1 MLLNMEIKNLEGV
14 TTEELV
20 AVFNLSFSDYIVPF
34 QLTLEQLKSKIAAED
49 IKPDL
54 SLGVFDAGRIVAFM
68 LHGLRVDDSGSTVY
82 NAGTGVIADYRGQG
96 LVGKMYEELIPQLKA
111 LHVRKMVLEV
121 IQENK
126 PAVRAYEKMGYAV
139 SRKLDCFSG
148 TLDIVKDNKEVVVK
162 QISEF
167 KWNEFIASWEIQPT
181 WQNAVHTLEN
191 IKDFCSVVIAYKNNV
206 QVGYVIFNK
215 ASGKVH
221 QFAVAPDY
229 RNMGIG
235 SSLFSYINDAVNG
248 RDVYV
253 YNVDDHSVSTV
264 CFLKKIG
271 LSKKV
276 VQIEMIREV

>member
-1 MLLNMEIKNLEGV
+1 MEIKNLEGV
-14 TTEELV
+14 TIEELV
-20 AVFNLSFSDYIVPF
+20 TVFNLSFSDYIVPF
-34 QLTLEQLKSKIAAED
+34 QLTLEQLKFKIEAED

-82 NAGTGVIADYRGQG
+82 NAGTGVIPDYRGQG
-96 LVGKMYEELIPQLKA
+96 LVGKMYEKLIPQLKA

-121 IQENK
+121 IQENQ
-126 PAVRAYEKMGYAV
+126 PAVRAYEKMGYTV

-148 TLDIVKDNKEVVVK
+148 TLDILKDNKEVVIK
-162 QISEF
+162 QTSEL

-181 WQNAVHTLEN
+181 WQNAVQTLEN
-191 IKDFCSVVIAYKNNV
+191 IKDLCSIAIAYKHNV
-206 QVGYVIFNK
+206 QVGYVIFN
-215 ASGKVH
+215 AVSGKIH
-221 QFAVAPDY
+221 QFAVSPDCQ
-229 RNMGIG
+229 NMGIG
-235 SSLFSYINDAVNG
+235 SSLFSYINDTVKG

-253 YNVDDHSVSTV
+253 YNVDNRSVPTV

-276 VQIEMIREV
+276 VQFEMIREV

>member
-1 MLLNMEIKNLEGV
+1 MEIKNLEGV
-14 TTEELV
+14 TIEELV

-34 QLTLEQLKSKIAAED
+34 QLTLEQLKSKIEAED

-54 SLGVFDAGRIVAFM
+54 SLGVFDSGKIVGFM
-68 LHGLRVDDSGSTVY
+68 LHGLRIDDSGSTVY
-82 NAGTGVIADYRGQG
+82 NAGTGVIPDYRGQG

-121 IQENK
+121 IKENQ

-148 TLDIVKDNKEVVVK
+148 TLDILKENKEVVIK
-162 QISEF
+162 QTSEL
-167 KWNEFIASWEIQPT
+167 KWNEFVPSWEIEPT
-181 WQNAVHTLEN
+181 WQNAVPTLEN
-191 IKDFCSVVIAYKNNV
+191 IKELCSIAIAYKHNV
-206 QVGYVIFNK
+206 QVGYVIFNA

-221 QFAVAPDY
+221 QFSVSPDY

-235 SSLFSYINDAVNG
+235 SSLFSYINDTVKG

-253 YNVDDHSVSTV
+253 YNVDDRSVSTV

-276 VQIEMIREV
+276 VQFEMIREV

>member
-1 MLLNMEIKNLEGV
+1 MEIKNLEGI

-34 QLTLEQLKSKIAAED
+34 QLTLEQLESKIASED
-49 IKPDL
+49 IKLDL
-54 SLGVFDAGRIVAFM
+54 SLGVFDSDKIVGFM

-82 NAGTGVIADYRGQG
+82 NAGTGVIPDYRGQG
-96 LVGKMYEELIPQLKA
+96 LVGKMYEELIPQLKV

-121 IQENK
+121 IQENQS
-126 PAVRAYEKMGYAV
+126 AVRAYEKMGYAV

-148 TLDIVKDNKEVVVK
+148 KLDILKGNKDVVIK
-162 QISEF
+162 QTSEL
-167 KWNEFIASWEIQPT
+167 KWNEFVPSWEIQPT
-181 WQNAVHTLEN
+181 WQNAVPTLEN
-191 IKDFCSVVIAYKNNV
+191 IKELCSFAIAYKHNV
-206 QVGYVIFNK
+206 QVGYVVFN
-215 ASGKVH
+215 AVSGKVH

-235 SSLFSYINDAVNG
+235 SSLFSYINDAVKG

-276 VQIEMIREV
+276 VQFEMIREV